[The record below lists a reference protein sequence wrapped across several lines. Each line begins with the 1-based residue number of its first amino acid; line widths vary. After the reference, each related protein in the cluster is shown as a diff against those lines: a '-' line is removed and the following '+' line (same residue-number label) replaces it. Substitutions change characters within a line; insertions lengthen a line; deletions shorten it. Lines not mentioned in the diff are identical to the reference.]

1 LSVGID
7 PGYAGQSKDAM
18 NAANDW
24 WRAMALGTDLVV
36 RWTGE
41 VVEAQEVGGPGG
53 VKMTVMRR

>member
-1 LSVGID
+1 
-7 PGYAGQSKDAM
+7 M

-41 VVEAQEVGGPGG
+41 VVEAQEVGGLGG